1 MNLQPP
7 RIASLSISGDEEV
20 VEVHSPPPPLDP
32 LPPPLDLEAKAVDA
46 FSDPFFSPRPELER
60 HKALGT
66 KTVSDV
72 LIECWRS
79 DDLQYAKLA
88 STTGSNQDALRQ
100 FFRQPFDRILA
111 HVGHV
116 SLRRSDAF
124 DDFRRRPK
132 DAPAPEQNAMV
143 EAHNSPNSVRLAFP
157 LCYVVGPA
165 ADAGAA
171 AATNF
176 ALQHLKD
183 FRNLQGLPSVL
194 MYWELRTRHGHFD
207 FGREDSRAS
216 SDLVEI
222 FLELLAYRLQSKY
235 RRTWSFRRH
244 RLENLHVCLVLD
256 GVESAEQ
263 KKFFANPEMVTRFA
277 HELEDTQFAESLMV
291 AVVMRGP
298 PPSAVKRGA
307 ANDAFY
313 LLRADG

>member
-7 RIASLSISGDEEV
+7 RIASLSISREEED
-20 VEVHSPPPPLDP
+20 VEVHTPPPPHPP

-46 FSDPFFSPRPELER
+46 FSDPFISPRPERERQR

-72 LIECWRS
+72 LNECWRN

-88 STTGSNQDALRQ
+88 STTGTNHEALQQ
-100 FFRQPFDRILA
+100 FFCQPFDRILA
-111 HVGHV
+111 HVGYV

-132 DAPAPEQNAMV
+132 EAPVRTNAIV
-143 EAHNSPNSVRLAFP
+143 DTYTSPNSVRRNYP

-165 ADAGAA
+165 ADSGA

-183 FRNLQGLPSVL
+183 FRNLVGKPSVL
-194 MYWELRTRHGHFD
+194 IYWELWTRHGHFD
-207 FGREDSRAS
+207 FGREDSKAS
-216 SDLVEI
+216 SDLVGI
-222 FLELLAYRLQSKY
+222 VLELLAYRLQSTY
-235 RRTWSFRRH
+235 RRAWTFRRH

-256 GVESAEQ
+256 GVESDAQ
-263 KKFFANPEMVTRFA
+263 KKFFANPDMVTRFA
-277 HELEDTQFAESLMV
+277 RELEDAQLAESLMV

-298 PPSAVKRGA
+298 PPNAVKVGA